1 MDLCLAASQLPLA
14 REPRLVLVQILHGS
28 IINNYKNGQA
38 KSGQRKR
45 KNKKGAVR
53 MVKKMMT
60 NVFAVFVIFIVLAII
75 IPLPTPILD
84 FLLIINIGLSLVILL
99 MTMYIKKALEF
110 SIFPTVLL
118 LTTVFRLSLN
128 VSTTRG
134 ILSKGYAG
142 EVVKTFGEFVMGGDA
157 IVGFII
163 FVIIVIVNFLVITK
177 GSERVSEVAA
187 RFTLDAMPGK
197 QMAID
202 ADLNTGAITDE
213 EAKIRRAEV
222 QRESDFFGAMDGA
235 TKFVKGD
242 AIISIITALIN
253 LIGGAVLGIM
263 HGQDINSVLS
273 TYSLATVGD
282 GLCSQ
287 IPALM
292 ISVATGMVVTR
303 AASTDSFNA
312 DIKRQFTSQPNVMMI
327 AGIVIAALMVIPGFP
342 KLILLGVGAALF
354 IFGWRLSKSKAKKEA
369 ALAAQA
375 ERETLAKM
383 QDQPTSDND
392 YYRDIDNVF
401 KLLNVEQIEMEFG
414 YSLLHLVDE
423 KSGGHFIDRVVMFRK
438 QFAMDMGMVIPSVR
452 MTDNPEINPNQYVI
466 KIKGEEVAR
475 GEILSDHYLALDN
488 GDVVNPVDGID
499 TVEPAF
505 GIPAKWISADKKV
518 MADVA
523 GYTLIDPVSVMITH
537 LSEVI
542 KQHCS
547 ELLSRQD
554 VKTMV
559 DNIKQTNPT
568 LIDDLIPGTISLGYL
583 EKVLCLL
590 LREGVPIRDME
601 TILETLGDHAGAL
614 KDIDIVTEYVRQ
626 ALKRTIT
633 RRFAEANS
641 LRVITVDPKVKDTI
655 VASVKKSEAG
665 SYLAMDPDL
674 IQKIVNITSGEI
686 DKVKDVIPNIIILTS
701 PIVRIY
707 FKKLIDQFIPNI
719 TVLSYSEIDNTAQ
732 IQAIGNIAM

>member
-1 MDLCLAASQLPLA
+1 
-14 REPRLVLVQILHGS
+14 
-28 IINNYKNGQA
+28 
-38 KSGQRKR
+38 
-45 KNKKGAVR
+45 

-60 NVFAVFVIFIVLAII
+60 NVFAVFVIFIVIAII
-75 IPLPTPILD
+75 IPLPTQLLD
-84 FLLIINIGLSLVILL
+84 FLLIINIGLSLIILL
-99 MTMYIKKALEF
+99 MTMYIKEALEF

-118 LTTVFRLSLN
+118 LTTVLRLSLN
-128 VSTTRG
+128 ISTTRG
-134 ILSKGYAG
+134 ILSSGYAG
-142 EVVKTFGEFVMGGDA
+142 EVVKTFGDFVMGGDA
-157 IVGFII
+157 VVGFII
-163 FVIIVIVNFLVITK
+163 FIIIVIVNFLVITK

-202 ADLNTGAITDE
+202 ADLNAGAITDE
-213 EAKIRRAEV
+213 EAKFRRAKV

-253 LIGGAVLGIM
+253 LIGGAVLGM
-263 HGQDINSVLS
+263 MGGQEIGQVIS

-312 DIKRQFTSQPNVMMI
+312 DVARQFTGQPKVLMI
-327 AGIVIAALMVIPGFP
+327 SGIVVAALMVIPGFP
-342 KLILLGVGAALF
+342 KLILAGVGAALIF
-354 IFGWRLSKSKAKKEA
+354 FGWKISGNKKKEQEAEA
-369 ALAAQA
+369 ARK
-375 ERETLAKM
+375 ERESIAKM
-383 QDQPTSDND
+383 QEGPTSDND
-392 YYRDIDNVF
+392 FYRDIDNVF
-401 KLLNVEQIEMEFG
+401 RLLNVEQLEMEFG

-438 QFAMDMGMVIPSVR
+438 QFAIDMGMVIPSVR

-475 GEILSDHYLALDN
+475 GDILADHYLALDN
-488 GDVVNPVDGID
+488 GDVINPVDGID

-559 DNIKQTNPT
+559 DNIKAANPT
-568 LIDDLIPGTISLGYL
+568 LVDDLIPNVISLGYL
-583 EKVLCLL
+583 EKVLSLL
-590 LREGVPIRDME
+590 LKEGVPIRDME

-641 LRVITVDPKVKDTI
+641 LRVITIDPKVEDTI
-655 VASVKKSEAG
+655 VGSVKKSDQG
-665 SYLAMDPDL
+665 SYLAMDPEL
-674 IQKIVNITSGEI
+674 IQRIVNITGEEI
-686 DKVKDVIPNIIILTS
+686 DKVKDVIPSVIVLTS

-707 FKKLIDQFIPNI
+707 FKKLIDQFIPGVI
-719 TVLSYSEIDNTAQ
+719 VLSYSEIDNTTQ
-732 IQAIGNIAM
+732 IQAIGNITM